1 MSVSEY
7 NKKAKAGNFVVA
19 VAVLVCGIAFV
30 LYRVG
35 LLSKMVSLN
44 DMATALGLVAV
55 VLLFGLVIAYQWHIN
70 AQRRQ
75 LMDRDREISFV
86 QSAMDLH
93 SYAEQVEGLKKF
105 ADIGIIPEDP
115 YDVHVTQAREMLGLR
130 AA

>member
-55 VLLFGLVIAYQWHIN
+55 VLLFGLVIA
-70 AQRRQ
+70 
-75 LMDRDREISFV
+75 
-86 QSAMDLH
+86 
-93 SYAEQVEGLKKF
+93 
-105 ADIGIIPEDP
+105 
-115 YDVHVTQAREMLGLR
+115 
-130 AA
+130 